1 MTIQP
6 DPSHGA
12 VVLHDRVPNSI
23 AAYRSGWHS
32 LQGGYGTALLVGHV
46 RKIKATMQT
55 TLGRV
60 LLITLSSS
68 ICPAGRQKFS

>member
-12 VVLHDRVPNSI
+12 VVLHDRVPDFI

-32 LQGGYGTALLVGHV
+32 LQGGYGTALLIG
-46 RKIKATMQT
+46 
-55 TLGRV
+55 LPPPGR
-60 LLITLSSS
+60 
-68 ICPAGRQKFS
+68 PKFSLPKPFHANFGEF